1 MGTGLKKYQNRKV
14 CFEECIYPEAI
25 SFIMANAEMEKN
37 IHLHVKMF
45 FAFVMENVLSF
56 IHSLAKL
63 SLKNC
68 R

>member
-14 CFEECIYPEAI
+14 CFEAI

-56 IHSLAKL
+56 VHSLAKL